1 MAGCLTQSFAA
12 IIPECPMQVTVR
24 DLMTSQPLTL
34 GELTTVE
41 EATRKILE
49 RAASEAYIVDEN
61 GRLLGTV
68 SDFALLKGRMSQSDS
83 QEPITRW
90 MSRNMIL
97 LTPDMRLDEVAGY
110 FRESC
115 YPRLAVVDGGRIIG
129 QLSRRDVLRAMVVL
143 EELATTSDDDGCEAV
158 RPSGGSDAGRIHRV
172 ESPADTAPPT
182 PSGLRTTQESDSAKT
197 DRSLG
202 MLATN

>member
-1 MAGCLTQSFAA
+1 
-12 IIPECPMQVTVR
+12 MQVTVR

-49 RAASEAYIVDEN
+49 RATSEAYIVDEN

-68 SDFALLKGRMSQSDS
+68 SDFALLKARMIQFDA
-83 QEPITRW
+83 QEPVTRF
-90 MSRNMIL
+90 MSRNMVL

-115 YPRLAVVDGGRIIG
+115 YPQLAVVDGGQVIG

-143 EELATTSDDDGCEAV
+143 EELATAAGDDGRDAD
-158 RPSGGSDAGRIHRV
+158 RPSGSTEVGRIHRV
-172 ESPADTAPPT
+172 ESPANTAPPT
-182 PSGLRTTQESDSAKT
+182 PAGLRTTQEANSAKT

-202 MLATN
+202 MLASS